1 MASSSNATSDEPSSD
16 QIAGCSFDGARAHT
30 RRTGYFL
37 ARAFDVVVRSAGE
50 TGIHTTPS

>member
-30 RRTGYFL
+30 RRTGYFWL
-37 ARAFDVVVRSAGE
+37 ALSMLLCGAPARRE
-50 TGIHTTPS
+50 H